1 MTRDEVLKKIE
12 EAQRAI
18 ESYKSEGLDSAYS
31 TTELEKIRKI
41 RLSTESLIVE
51 ARTIGAAGRQC
62 PSCGGSGRV

>member
-1 MTRDEVLKKIE
+1 MTRDEVLRKIE
-12 EAQRAI
+12 EAHRAI

-31 TTELEKIRKI
+31 EAEREKVRRIHV
-41 RLSTESLIVE
+41 STESLIVE